1 MDSVTSRDQQIK
13 LVLLYRDFKDLARS
27 TGSDKLLHNMAVNIS
42 KNPKY
47 GRYQR
52 GLSSMVYKY
61 FHKKS
66 ADTSGDAN

>member
-27 TGSDKLLHNMAVNIS
+27 TGSDKLLHNMVV